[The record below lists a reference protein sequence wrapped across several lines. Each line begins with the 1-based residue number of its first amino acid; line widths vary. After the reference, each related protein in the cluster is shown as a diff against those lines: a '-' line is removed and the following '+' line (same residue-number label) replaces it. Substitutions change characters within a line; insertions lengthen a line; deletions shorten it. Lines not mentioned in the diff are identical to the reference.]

1 MWLEGLVFAP
11 TLVSYRIEVL
21 ERHYPW
27 IDQSGLN
34 YFRNRLSQAPRDS
47 EHGLALVLSA
57 ADTYEK
63 QMQALKA
70 VEFKCDELWSILDVI
85 EK

>member
-1 MWLEGLVFAP
+1 
-11 TLVSYRIEVL
+11 L

-27 IDQSGLN
+27 INEDGLN

-47 EHGLALVLSA
+47 EHGLALVLAA

-63 QMQALKA
+63 QQQALKA
-70 VEFKCDELWSILDVI
+70 VEFKCDVLWSMLDAI
-85 EK
+85 END